1 MAPTR
6 HQARRRGARG
16 RFRPARRATAGAV
29 GAVLLAAGCGSG
41 SSAGG
46 GPATSRPAHP
56 SPAPHATS
64 TTTAP
69 ATRLVVAAASFTL
82 PRGSA
87 RAALVADGD
96 HLLLLGGL
104 DGTRN
109 TTAEVL
115 LIDPTHATVTTVGSL
130 AAAVHDTAGALV
142 GGVPTIFGG
151 GNATE
156 SAAVQ
161 AFSGNA
167 ATTVGSLPIPRSDLA
182 AATIGDRTFLVGGYD
197 GSSVRA
203 TTISTVDGTAFR
215 VLGDLPTPVRYPAVA
230 ALDGQVYA
238 IGGTTTGTASGAV
251 RAVQALDPATGTVR
265 AVGTLPFAVTDAVA
279 ATIGG
284 RLYLIGGLVDG
295 AASAD
300 VWRVGLGAGGAG
312 PVTLEPAGTLP
323 TPTADAAVAVLGDR
337 AFVVGGESPDLLSS
351 VVTLELR

>member
-6 HQARRRGARG
+6 REAAGRPPRAPHRLAR
-16 RFRPARRATAGAV
+16 TAAAV
-29 GAVLLAAGCGSG
+29 GAALLTAGCGSG
-41 SSAGG
+41 SRAGA
-46 GPATSRPAHP
+46 GPSTSRAADP
-56 SPAPHATS
+56 STAPHATS

-69 ATRLVVAAASFTL
+69 ARRLVVAAAPFTL

-104 DGTRN
+104 DANRT

-115 LIDPTHATVTTVGSL
+115 TIDPARATVTTAGHL
-130 AAAVHDTAGALV
+130 AVAVHDTAGALV
-142 GGVPTIFGG
+142 GGVPTTFGG

-161 AFSGNA
+161 AFATNG

-182 AATIGDRTFLVGGYD
+182 AVQVGDRVFLVGGYD

-203 TTISTVDGTAFR
+203 TTISTANGTDFQ

-230 ALDGQVYA
+230 ALDGRVYA
-238 IGGTTTGTASGAV
+238 FGGTTTGNASGAV
-251 RAVQALDPATGTVR
+251 PAVQALDTTTGTVQ

-284 RLYLIGGLVDG
+284 RIYLIGGLVDG
-295 AASAD
+295 VPSAG
-300 VWRVGLGAGGAG
+300 VWRVGFGTGGAG
-312 PVTLEPAGTLP
+312 PVTLERAGSLP
-323 TPTADAAVAVLGDR
+323 TPTADAAVAVLGGR
-337 AFVVGGESPDLLSS
+337 AYLVGGESPDLLSS
-351 VVTLELR
+351 IVTLELR